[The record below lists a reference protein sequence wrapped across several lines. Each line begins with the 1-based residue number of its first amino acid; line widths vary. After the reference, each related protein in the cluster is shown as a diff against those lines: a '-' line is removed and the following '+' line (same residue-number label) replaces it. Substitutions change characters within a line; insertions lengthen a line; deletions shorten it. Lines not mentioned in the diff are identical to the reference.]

1 MISILGCRH
10 CHPQASKHVK
20 FFHCFLLY
28 IFPYYIKN
36 RCYKEALKKGKY
48 IDKQGTIETEIT
60 WERYLSIDVTDIANV
75 LTAIYQLVE

>member
-10 CHPQASKHVK
+10 CHPQVSKHVK

-28 IFPYYIKN
+28 IFPYCIKKSLQQ
-36 RCYKEALKKGKY
+36 RSVKKGKY